1 MGKDR
6 EDRRRAAAKTKRQ
19 ARRQDERP
27 ESAGGGQPRRLMRPT
42 GDRGETENAQDRS
55 MEQRTV
61 NSPGAE
67 RTPASLRDNGDVEE
81 QESFEHSSR
90 AASVNS
96 GRVAA
101 DDQDP
106 MPERYQ

>member
-6 EDRRRAAAKTKRQ
+6 ENRRRAAAKMKRQ

-42 GDRGETENAQDRS
+42 SDRIETEKAQGRS
-55 MEQRTV
+55 TALR
-61 NSPGAE
+61 SPGVE
-67 RTPASLRDNGDVEE
+67 RTPASLRENGDVEE
-81 QESFEHSSR
+81 QERFEHSSR

-96 GRVAA
+96 GRVVAVIH
-101 DDQDP
+101 P
-106 MPERYQ
+106 RPRTERYQ